1 MIKRVSLVRKRP
13 EITRE
18 EFVAHWLGP
27 HAEIVRLHLPGV
39 LGYVVNVCDDPGVA
53 GWDGFA
59 EVWFPSRE
67 DADAA
72 FASEPFLGLIAV
84 DRPKFVG
91 EQTVFFVEE
100 HTVISSAPTGG

>member
-13 EITRE
+13 DITRE

-27 HAEIVRLHLPGV
+27 HAEIVRLHLPGL
-39 LGYVVNVCDDPGVA
+39 LGYVVNVCDDPDAA

-59 EVWFPSRE
+59 EVWFPTRA

-72 FASEPFLGLIAV
+72 FASEPFLGLVAV
-84 DRPKFVG
+84 DRPKFVA
-91 EQTVFFVEE
+91 EQVVFFVDE
-100 HTVISSAPTGG
+100 HAVVAPPAPDG